1 MPTYTVQIEASN
13 ADATVWQAISLSE
26 DVQDLGTAQD
36 VAEAVATEQ
45 NVAYD
50 NWRVLVWEG
59 AGADTS
65 SVPAYTFDY
74 AEFRDAALDNIDGHE
89 QAGHDLDPHGA

>member
-1 MPTYTVQIEASN
+1 MPAYTVQIEASN

-26 DVQDLGTAQD
+26 DVQDTGTAQD
-36 VAEAVATEQ
+36 VAEAVGNNQ
-45 NVAYD
+45 DVAYD

-74 AEFRDAALDNIDGHE
+74 AQFRDAALDRLDTHE
-89 QAGHDLDPHGA
+89 QAGHDTDPHDA